1 VQSRQATDA
10 QRRELIA
17 SLALMSA
24 FLRDAFGAIT
34 AEEARS
40 EGSPR
45 AFCPVEQVW
54 HLADLECYGFG
65 ARIRQLREEANP
77 HLPDFDGARV
87 AKERNYRARS
97 LVEGL
102 SAFEAARAANLAT
115 LTALGADE
123 WARGGTQEGV
133 GVVSLGGMPALMR
146 RHDEAHMAEIRDW
159 QKRFDRRTDGA

>member
-1 VQSRQATDA
+1 MQSRQPTDA
-10 QRRELIA
+10 QHRELIA

-40 EGSPR
+40 EGSPQ

-54 HLADLECYGFG
+54 HLADVECYGFG
-65 ARIRQLREEANP
+65 VRLRRLREEANP

-87 AKERNYRARS
+87 AKERNYRALL

-102 SAFEAARAANLAT
+102 NAFEAARAANLAT
-115 LTALGADE
+115 LMALSADE
-123 WARGGTQEGV
+123 WVRSGTQEGV
-133 GVVSLGGMPALMR
+133 GLVSLRDMPALMR
-146 RHDEAHMAEIRDW
+146 RHDEAHRAEIRDW
-159 QKRFDRRTDGA
+159 QKRFGHQTGRA